1 MPQQNC
7 FVPHMC
13 IMLKT
18 ITLKSA
24 NFLNLMTMCAAEN
37 VNIVLYLVYIVYY
50 INVLYRD
57 DEHIFRG

>member
-13 IMLKT
+13 IMFKT